1 MAFGTYNVGVM
12 KKVSIILP
20 VFNNSLSLPIILEK
34 IDAIS
39 KQLLMLYKFEVVMI
53 DDGSKDNS
61 WEVMK
66 SNSARNFDVL
76 SIQLSRN
83 FGQVGAVL
91 AGWKNCTGDLIINMS
106 ADLQDPVD
114 LIPKLLEKYSEGFEI
129 VLGKRESRSDSFAR
143 RLTSKV
149 ASKLLKKSLGRDG
162 AVWFDVSLMTRRVL
176 NNVNAVLGH
185 HRFFQRDV
193 LHAGF
198 KFTTVNY
205 HRAQRTHGRSGFSQ
219 SMRLKLFVD
228 AVIDSARGVV
238 HFFSFISI
246 LITFAT
252 FVYGIWI
259 IAARIMGLI
268 PSTGWAPLMVVL
280 LFSTSII
287 SLMLALI
294 CEYLWRIYD
303 NQRDRSPYVIAES
316 LVFSRLEK

>member
-1 MAFGTYNVGVM
+1 M

-39 KQLLMLYKFEVVMI
+39 QHLLMLYNFEVVMI
-53 DDGSKDNS
+53 DDGSRDNS
-61 WEVMK
+61 WEVMT
-66 SNSARNFDVL
+66 SNSDRNFDVL

-114 LIPKLLEKYSEGFEI
+114 LIPQLLEKYSEGFEI
-129 VLGKRESRSDSFAR
+129 VLGERESRSDNFAR
-143 RLTSKV
+143 SLTSKV

-176 NNVNAVLGH
+176 NNVNEMSGH

-198 KFTTVNY
+198 KFATVNY
-205 HRAQRTHGRSGFSQ
+205 HRGHRPYGKSGFSQ
-219 SMRLKLFVD
+219 SLRLKLFVD
-228 AVIDSARGVV
+228 AIIDSARGLV
-238 HFFSFISI
+238 HFFSLISI
-246 LITFAT
+246 LITFIT
-252 FVYGIWI
+252 FVYGAWI
-259 IAARIMGLI
+259 IVARITGLI
-268 PSTGWAPLMVVL
+268 PSTGWAPIMVAI

-303 NQRDRSPYVIAES
+303 NQRGRSPYVIAES
-316 LVFSRLEK
+316 LVYSRLEK

>member
-1 MAFGTYNVGVM
+1 M

-20 VFNNSLSLPIILEK
+20 VFNNSLSLPIVLEK

-39 KQLLMLYKFEVVMI
+39 KQLLMLYNFEVVMI
-53 DDGSKDNS
+53 DDGSRDNS
-61 WEVMK
+61 WEVMT
-66 SNSARNFDVL
+66 SNSDRNFDVL

-129 VLGKRESRSDSFAR
+129 VLGERESRSDDFMR

-149 ASKLLKKSLGRDG
+149 ASRLLKKSLGRDG

-176 NNVNAVLGH
+176 NNMNEMSGH
-185 HRFFQRDV
+185 HRFFQRDIMY
-193 LHAGF
+193 AGF

-205 HRAQRTHGRSGFSQ
+205 HRGHRPYGKSGFSQ
-219 SMRLKLFVD
+219 SLRLKLFVD
-228 AVIDSARGVV
+228 AILDSARGLV
-238 HFFSFISI
+238 HFFSFVSI

-252 FVYGIWI
+252 FVYGTWI
-259 IAARIMGLI
+259 IIARTMGLI
-268 PSTGWAPLMVVL
+268 PSTGWAPIMVAI

-303 NQRDRSPYVIAES
+303 NQRGRSPYLIAES
-316 LVFSRLEK
+316 LSYPSFGK

>member
-1 MAFGTYNVGVM
+1 M

-20 VFNNSLSLPIILEK
+20 VFNNSLSLPIVLEK

-39 KQLLMLYKFEVVMI
+39 KQLLMLYNFEVVMI
-53 DDGSKDNS
+53 DDGSRDNS
-61 WEVMK
+61 WEVMT
-66 SNSARNFDVL
+66 SNSDRNFDVL

-83 FGQVGAVL
+83 FGQVGAIL

-129 VLGKRESRSDSFAR
+129 VLGERESRSDDFMR

-149 ASKLLKKSLGRDG
+149 ASRLLKKSLGRDG

-176 NNVNAVLGH
+176 NNMNEMSGH
-185 HRFFQRDV
+185 HRFFQRDIM
-193 LHAGF
+193 HAGF

-205 HRAQRTHGRSGFSQ
+205 HRGHRPYGKSGFSQ
-219 SMRLKLFVD
+219 SLRLKLFVD
-228 AVIDSARGVV
+228 AIIDSARGLV
-238 HFFSFISI
+238 HLFSFISI

-252 FVYGIWI
+252 FVYGTWI
-259 IAARIMGLI
+259 IIARTMGLI
-268 PSTGWAPLMVVL
+268 PSTGWAPIMVAI

-303 NQRDRSPYVIAES
+303 NQRGRSPYLIAES
-316 LVFSRLEK
+316 LSYPSFGK

>member
-1 MAFGTYNVGVM
+1 M

-39 KQLLMLYKFEVVMI
+39 KQLLIFEFEVVMI
-53 DDGSKDNS
+53 DDGSRDSS
-61 WEVMK
+61 WEVMT
-66 SNSARNFDVL
+66 SNSDRSFHVI
-76 SIQLSRN
+76 SILLSRN

-114 LIPKLLEKYSEGFEI
+114 LIPELLEEYSEGFEI
-129 VLGKRESRSDSFAR
+129 VLGERESRSDNFAR

-149 ASKLLKKSLGRDG
+149 ASTLLKKSLGRDG

-176 NNVNAVLGH
+176 NNVNEMSGH
-185 HRFFQRDV
+185 HRFFQRDI

-198 KFTTVNY
+198 KFTTVKY
-205 HRAQRTHGRSGFSQ
+205 HRGHRSHGKSGFSQ
-219 SMRLKLFVD
+219 SLRLKLFVD
-228 AVIDSARGVV
+228 AIIDSARGLV
-238 HFFSFISI
+238 HFFSLISI
-246 LITFAT
+246 LITFIT
-252 FVYGIWI
+252 FVYGGWI
-259 IAARIMGLI
+259 IIARVTGII
-268 PSTGWAPLMVVL
+268 PSTGWAPIMVAI

-287 SLMLALI
+287 SLMLAFI

-303 NQRDRSPYVIAES
+303 NQRGRAPYLIAES
-316 LVFSRLEK
+316 RSYSRFEK